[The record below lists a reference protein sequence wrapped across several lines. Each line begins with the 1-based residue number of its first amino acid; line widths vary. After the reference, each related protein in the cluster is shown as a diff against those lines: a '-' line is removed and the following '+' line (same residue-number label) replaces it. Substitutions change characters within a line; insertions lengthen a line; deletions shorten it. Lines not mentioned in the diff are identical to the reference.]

1 MNYEVEINK
10 LWYSLNCLQE
20 AFIQSQ
26 INETPIVSMVDDTS
40 NRVNALTPYTDTKE
54 AYYGETQKTF
64 YDVPTGNISVY
75 FNNYEGAY
83 KVERIETR
91 VIVSFDKLE
100 NATTITISVQ

>member
-1 MNYEVEINK
+1 MNVEVEINK
-10 LWYSLNCLQE
+10 LWETLNNLQS

-26 INETPIVSMVDDTS
+26 RNQAPVTGKLDDTS